1 MEMEAEG
8 LVELEK
14 LVGGTSSMGEVL
26 TIWDQ

>member
-1 MEMEAEG
+1 MVVEKLVEME
-8 LVELEK
+8 VEK